1 MKSTEEHNVKTTEK
15 KARAAEVSAIRFIK
29 AIRQKEIIIRRNK
42 WRDDPRLTFENHKF
56 KGYLGSGAWGDVL
69 LAMNTE
75 TNKHYA
81 LKLLL
86 NLTKFDR
93 SDTLPEGALEPPL
106 TASSDATKSSSHSV
120 ERLSLRAKKSGN
132 QNLSPIY
139 QKWSSSHL
147 QSRSIRSIQTWIW
160 R

>member
-120 ERLSLRAKKSGN
+120 ERLSLRAKK
-132 QNLSPIY
+132 
-139 QKWSSSHL
+139 
-147 QSRSIRSIQTWIW
+147 
-160 R
+160 